1 MFILGCLGNG
11 FFSPLTCSSEIW
23 RAVLSKKKG
32 GENQGGV
39 VKPVGELKSL
49 TCSENIYVNHMV
61 SNRWAVRKFGKIE
74 LILWIQLIKSP
85 ANRRNVSIVRKSN
98 SEKGI

>member
-1 MFILGCLGNG
+1 MFILECWGNV
-11 FFSPLTCSSEIW
+11 FSPTYGSEIW
-23 RAVLSKKKG
+23 RAVFSKKKG

-39 VKPVGELKSL
+39 MKPVGELKSL
-49 TCSENIYVNHMV
+49 ICNENIYVNHTV

-74 LILWIQLIKSP
+74 LIPWIQLIKSP
-85 ANRRNVSIVRKSN
+85 ANRRNVSTASKSN